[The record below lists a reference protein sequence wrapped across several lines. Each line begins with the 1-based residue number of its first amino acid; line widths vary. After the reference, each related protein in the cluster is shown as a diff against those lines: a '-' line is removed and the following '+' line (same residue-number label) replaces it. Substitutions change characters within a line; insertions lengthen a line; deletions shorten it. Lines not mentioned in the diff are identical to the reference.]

1 MNDINID
8 PLRERFLF
16 SFKNNSRESS
26 ILSKASS
33 VPYYE
38 QIEVQNNNTMQ
49 SEQVEAEYTSHS
61 SNSNV
66 EEHNISNNSETGN
79 GPKHGKRCKVNE
91 ALALN
96 NMLLPC
102 EASKAI
108 DQYVLDM
115 Q

>member
-1 MNDINID
+1 MD

-16 SFKNNSRESS
+16 PSKNNSRESS
-26 ILSKASS
+26 ILFKASS

-38 QIEVQNNNTMQ
+38 QMEVQNNNTIQ
-49 SEQVEAEYTSHS
+49 SEQVEAKYTSYS

-79 GPKHGKRCKVNE
+79 GLKHGKQYEVNE

-96 NMLLPC
+96 NMWPFY
-102 EASKAI
+102 EASKI
-108 DQYVLDM
+108 INQYVLDM